1 MLRPQVLRDIRRSHI
16 VLPSLSGCTPRHS
29 QAHLYSTK
37 SIAKPNGTSTSNVKA
52 KLTHYVETGQII
64 AKSPKQY
71 ETKAKKIFKKTTQL
85 HSNYSKQKLLLVLQ
99 SNYDGKLQNSKGEL
113 IKLRYVKASDLRTDS
128 PVSKEI
134 FHGLLEMARISKQP
148 VNKKIMLSMLDISL
162 VALSD
167 PFKVTWAILDFLQ
180 KDNDAVRA
188 TWLARAA
195 TSSSSNSRNTGGD
208 TASVG
213 MNEIMKFHLEKGNVK
228 EALKSYN
235 DRKKWNIQF
244 NNQTYIILFD
254 GLARAHAFG
263 GMPDSI
269 ANRAIE
275 IFESFMMSTLKR
287 KSVDDDKK
295 VKKTYQ
301 GEETNLKCSI
311 EHFNSCL
318 NLVSR
323 NFSNDQALM
332 WSFFDI
338 LIPDKSD
345 PGALKYQQLY
355 PNIAT
360 YTTMINGVKKFCQ
373 SKSKLVLEDRQ
384 MKKDE
389 KTLRLLEINAKL
401 VSTAELILEK
411 VIKESTP
418 PTPPTKEETVTN
430 PEVLVTYKQSAR
442 KHLVEIDETFVATFV
457 SCFINNSQ
465 QAGSTNYVYSERGL
479 KYLSMWCPEVAA
491 MLKFVSGQDINMDIK
506 SNELVVKSES
516 ERLKS
521 AESFYMENPK
531 KLEFLTEDGKLN
543 DIFPEI
549 VASTPLDESKVNPL
563 VIFPP
568 PILSKNKT
576 KALYS
581 RTTKRL
587 VDFTRPSLETQRAIF
602 DHKQFVKSRGK
613 FGKKLPISMN
623 LSSKLDPINR
633 YVYGLALDGLL
644 NLGLFKEFYLGVWYG
659 LSKWGGLD
667 INVDNMAAEA
677 LKTSSSQD
685 LGPYRGGLLPEDE
698 YCQIKNGAATS
709 STSEVF
715 TPSQYVDRFSK
726 DIEHK
731 ESIIDVLMIENFMYK
746 MNESCP
752 GRISPSKLAVELINA
767 LINPDVN
774 IAYSLLPRYKTID
787 SIFAILT
794 KELYH
799 IKDSNYQFNRRK
811 NEIAGGIKNTARKSL
826 NKQQLNDL
834 SNTLIKL
841 MDSLVVKIDQ
851 EKKKNT
857 NLKHPADL
865 VVQKQF
871 VESYVNFLKRINAYV
886 WPQDDE
892 SFLVQTHIRILRS
905 GIAMFMPKPLIDTRK
920 ELIAHSNE
928 GIQPSMDYIIN
939 EWNSR
944 NDLNSEQ
951 AHLLKWLKIVSKFEG
966 TSEDKIKGL
975 LQKIRESCDKI
986 LSGKAHE
993 TSVKGGLDR
1002 EASQGV
1008 DVKESTSEGET
1019 DTEEAKL
1026 AN

>member
-1 MLRPQVLRDIRRSHI
+1 MLRPQVLRDVHRLHILLPNIPRFTLRLSH
-16 VLPSLSGCTPRHS
+16 
-29 QAHLYSTK
+29 AHLYSTK
-37 SIAKPNGTSTSNVKA
+37 TIARATGTSTSNVKA
-52 KLTHYVETGQII
+52 KLTHFVETGQII

-71 ETKAKKIFKKTTQL
+71 ETKAKNIFKKTTQL

-113 IKLRYVKASDLRTDS
+113 IKLRYVKASDLRADS
-128 PVSKEI
+128 PVNREI
-134 FHGLLEMARISKQP
+134 FHGLLEMSRISKQP
-148 VNKKIMLSMLDISL
+148 VNKKIMLLMLDISL

-167 PFKVTWAILDFLQ
+167 PFKVTWAILDFLER
-180 KDNDAVRA
+180 DNDAVRA

-195 TSSSSNSRNTGGD
+195 TSSSSSKNKGGD

-235 DRKKWNIQF
+235 DRKKWNILF

-275 IFESFMMSTLKR
+275 IFESFMMSTLK
-287 KSVDDDKK
+287 KKLVDEDKK
-295 VKKTYQ
+295 VKNKYQ
-301 GEETNLKCSI
+301 DEETNLKCSI

-323 NFSNDQALM
+323 NFSDDQALM

-373 SKSKLVLEDRQ
+373 NKSKSVLEDRQ

-430 PEVLVTYKQSAR
+430 PEVLATYKKSAR
-442 KHLVEIDETFVATFV
+442 RHLVEIDETFVATFV

-465 QAGSTNYVYSERGL
+465 LAGNTNHVYSERGL
-479 KYLSMWCPEVAA
+479 KYLSMWCPEVAS
-491 MLKFVSGQDINMDIK
+491 MLMFVSGQNINMDIK
-506 SNELVVKSES
+506 SNESVVKKES

-521 AESFYMENPK
+521 AESFYKENPIQ
-531 KLEFLTEDGKLN
+531 LEFLTDGAKLN

-549 VASTPLDESKVNPL
+549 VASSSLDESKVNPL

-587 VDFTRPSLETQRAIF
+587 VDFSRPSLETQRAIF
-602 DHKQFVKSRGK
+602 DHKQYVKSKGK
-613 FGKKLPISMN
+613 FGKKLPIGTNTSP
-623 LSSKLDPINR
+623 KLEPINR
-633 YVYGLALDGLL
+633 YIYGLALDGLL

-667 INVDNMAAEA
+667 IKVDDMAAKA
-677 LKTSSSQD
+677 SKNTSSQE
-685 LGPYRGGLLPEDE
+685 LGPFRGGLLAERE
-698 YCQIKNGAATS
+698 YCHIKDGAATS

-715 TPSQYVDRFSK
+715 TPLKYVDRFSK
-726 DIEHK
+726 DITHK

-752 GRISPSKLAVELINA
+752 GRVSPSKLAVELVNA

-774 IAYSLLPRYKTID
+774 VVYTLLPRYKTID

-799 IKDSNYQFNRRK
+799 IKDSNYQFNSRK

-826 NKQQLNDL
+826 NKQQLNDF

-841 MDSLVVKIDQ
+841 MDSLVVKVDQ
-851 EKKKNT
+851 EKKKST
-857 NLKHPADL
+857 NLKHPSDL

-886 WPQDDE
+886 WPQDDDA
-892 SFLVQTHIRILRS
+892 FTLQTHIRILRS
-905 GIAMFMPKPLIDTRK
+905 GITMFMPKPLIDTRK

-928 GIQPSMDYIIN
+928 GIQPSIDYIIN
-939 EWNSR
+939 QWNSR
-944 NDLNSEQ
+944 DDLNSEE

-975 LQKIRESCDKI
+975 LQKVRESCDNI
-986 LSGKAHE
+986 LSGRVNATK
-993 TSVKGGLDR
+993 L
-1002 EASQGV
+1002 EAELKEEGPQGV
-1008 DVKESTSEGET
+1008 DAKESTLESSSNTG
-1019 DTEEAKL
+1019 EAKSED
-1026 AN
+1026 